1 MFLST
6 YLTAVKML
14 YIKLH
19 CQAFSQTKTGW
30 WEGLGMRLVI
40 YTFHFTYS
48 VVFTGQLGSGYLD
61 RSQEQVLKSFTSQ
74 S

>member
-6 YLTAVKML
+6 YLTAVKI
-14 YIKLH
+14 YKSKLH
-19 CQAFSQTKTGW
+19 CQAFSQTKTEPGN
-30 WEGLGMRLVI
+30 EAS